1 MLLKQFA
8 NLSLQKL
15 AGLLGLELTGR
26 KSEIQ
31 KAENPDGLRYLAA
44 PIHVYILLHFYSQT
58 ADGCV
63 YTKIS
68 SLCEELSWNKDTVRR
83 ALAQLEKGGY
93 IAIINCAAN
102 EYLQLQ
108 LVNIAD
114 MYQKRGEGG
123 HGFFTMNA
131 GALSKILNTRS
142 IDELRTAIVTLI
154 SATEQKLLSAAKSN
168 SVVLSIKSLKQ
179 AFPKSTRAGQVRNT
193 YAQNT
198 LTEQLFEQVAC
209 CDDPRILN
217 MRMRHE
223 YDGKTVK
230 QQIRVEAQTV
240 IGREIKGINDCLEKA
255 NHEINTDHI
264 LHSHHVS
271 AILKHGIDLF
281 QVMDPL
287 QRTTALPLLE
297 ITSSVKN
304 DCVTIAQDFGVD
316 AVLQALRTFYME
328 YLIPGAFKHDQKKSL
343 GGLIR
348 RIVVELCCEP
358 SEFERNTNSFSRA

>member
-1 MLLKQFA
+1 MLSKNFA
-8 NLSLQKL
+8 NVSLKNL
-15 AGLLGLELTGR
+15 AGLLGLKLVGR
-26 KSEIQ
+26 KSALL
-31 KAENPDGLRYLAA
+31 KSTDTNNVRYLSSA
-44 PIHVYILLHFYSQT
+44 IHVYILLHFYSQT
-58 ADGCV
+58 ADG
-63 YTKIS
+63 YIFTKMS
-68 SLCEELSWNKDTVRR
+68 DLMNELIWTKETIYL
-83 ALAQLEKGGY
+83 ALTKLEAGGY
-93 IAIINCAAN
+93 ITIIDYAAN

-108 LVNIAD
+108 LMNLSE
-114 MYQKRGEGG
+114 MYLKRGEGG
-123 HGFFTMNA
+123 HGFFTMNVD
-131 GALSKILNTRS
+131 ALRKILSTRN
-142 IDELRTAIVTLI
+142 IDEIRTAIVTLI

-198 LTEQLFEQVAC
+198 LTEQLFEEIS
-209 CDDPRILN
+209 CDDPRIIN